1 MTSTE
6 HPTTSPTALKCCMP
20 MRASVPAQKQLDQPI
35 WDIQPNLH
43 SKDLLS
49 LRKERR
55 KTQQNRRCVQS
66 LSPGLVLNLPCFEER
81 KEISSKPVV
90 KAFSRTAEGHSSV
103 PIAIEPTPGHASP
116 LPGTQRTGFP
126 LAKPSQAKPSHPSL
140 SHWSR
145 RGVRAP
151 LTVPGAGR

>member
-43 SKDLLS
+43 SEDLLS

-55 KTQQNRRCVQS
+55 KTQQNQRCVKS

-103 PIAIEPTPGHASP
+103 PIALEPTPGHASP
-116 LPGTQRTGFP
+116 LPGTQRTRFP
-126 LAKPSQAKPSHPSL
+126 LAKPSQAKPSHPIL
-140 SHWSR
+140 AFPI
-145 RGVRAP
+145 GVGMGYVRP
-151 LTVPGAGR
+151 